1 MTLRMIAPILLTLSI
16 AGAGV
21 VGSMYFFQSR
31 FIYYPQ
37 LGKEIVATPA
47 DMGLAYEEV
56 DLRTEDGETLS
67 AWWVPAPEARGAFLL
82 LHGNAG
88 NISHRL
94 GYAAIFRRLGYSTLL
109 VDYRGYGDSTGE
121 PSEEGTYLDATASW
135 AWLTQTRRIAPGD
148 IVVFGESL
156 GGGVA
161 TWLASR
167 HTPRALVL
175 ASTFTSIP
183 DLAEELYP
191 YLPVRLLARVRY
203 DNLAR
208 LGDINAPLLI
218 MHSPDDEIVA
228 YRHAR
233 RLFEAARE
241 PKRFFELA
249 GGHNE
254 SFAVKQEEWV
264 KALADFLVELTPRK
278 TT

>member
-1 MTLRMIAPILLTLSI
+1 MKLPMIGAILLTLSV
-16 AGAGV
+16 GCAGV
-21 VGSMYFFQSR
+21 IGSMFFFQSH

-47 DMGLAYEEV
+47 DMGLTYEEV
-56 DLRTEDGETLS
+56 DVRTEDGETLS
-67 AWWVPAPEARGAFLL
+67 AWWMPTVNSRGTFLL

-109 VDYRGYGDSTGE
+109 VDYRGYGDSTGS
-121 PSEEGTYLDATASW
+121 PSEEGTYLDAAASW
-135 AWLTQTRRIAPGD
+135 AWLTRTRGIAPRD
-148 IVVFGESL
+148 IVIFGESL

-161 TWLASR
+161 TWLALR
-167 HTPRALVL
+167 HTPRAVVL

-183 DLAEELYP
+183 DLAAELYP

-208 LGDINAPLLI
+208 LGDINAPMLI
-218 MHSPDDEIVA
+218 MHSRADEIVS

-241 PKRFFELA
+241 PKRFFELS

-254 SFAVKQEEWV
+254 SFSVKQEEWV
-264 KALADFLVELTPRK
+264 KALGDFLGELTSRK
-278 TT
+278 R